1 MGCLFRLGCLVLLLC
16 AAVVGWFTRDRWMP
30 QRFRAHHTVV
40 AAPTWESL
48 SPSGAERT
56 RAALSRLSQPRGP
69 VFQTLSGADVA
80 SYVFSELAK
89 QMPASADSIQAMVNG
104 DTVALRANVPLAD
117 LGGVGSLGPVASM
130 LGDRE
135 RVQMT
140 GTFRVVQRGLGEFLV
155 RDVKVGQLSL
165 PHAMIARLLGNFSR
179 GKRPAGLDPNA
190 LPLSIPPYV
199 GDIRVA
205 NGKITLYKN
214 VD

>member
-1 MGCLFRLGCLVLLLC
+1 MGCVFRLGCLVLLLC
-16 AAVVGWFTRDRWMP
+16 ALVLGWFTRDRWMP
-30 QRFRAHHTVV
+30 ARFRTHHAAV
-40 AAPTWESL
+40 APTWEPL
-48 SPSGAERT
+48 SPSGAEHT
-56 RAALSRLSQPRGP
+56 RAALARLSQPRGP

-80 SYVFSELAK
+80 SYVFSELAR

-104 DTVALRANVPLAD
+104 DTVALRANLRMAD
-117 LGGVGSLGPVASM
+117 LGGVGSLGPIASM

-135 RVQMT
+135 RVQLT

-165 PHAMIARLLGNFSR
+165 PHAMIGRLLANLTH
-179 GKRPAGLDPNA
+179 GKRPEGVDADA
-190 LPLSIPPYV
+190 LPLAIPPYV